1 MAERDLFGGGIKRD
15 RYSDRN
21 EHEMAESE
29 MVGKG
34 VNRVLDESWNIK
46 MTMDS
51 EIFDGII
58 KFLQEMGYSTI
69 FRFNNKEVKLYI
81 IDPSNTHASLVIID
95 KTEMAEYVWKS
106 KINTDNEIDYEEPVY
121 VDTDVIEDMNISTK
135 HPVDLYFDTV
145 DKRKMYIVN
154 EKEILSRQLN
164 SMDNQDNTLST
175 YEGYIEKL
183 NNIWLKNE
191 SSFKM
196 IIGHNGFQTVVK
208 SLEKKKKSEIKFV
221 HVKYG
226 KNEIEF
232 VSRDNVRSSS
242 IMLYGEDIIIGGTRD
257 VEHVYKLEDYNK
269 FGKLKFTNNINLY
282 VNENLPLIMET
293 KFGASRIVLYYLLA
307 PRDSD
312 E

>member
-1 MAERDLFGGGIKRD
+1 VKIKSKKKTGENMAERDLFGGGIKRD

-121 VDTDVIEDMNISTK
+121 VDTDVIEDM
-135 HPVDLYFDTV
+135 
-145 DKRKMYIVN
+145 
-154 EKEILSRQLN
+154 RQLN